1 MQYRSF
7 VLKFSHV
14 AVGPMRERK
23 EKKNDNGMDFAHYF
37 DGALNNIDII
47 YLFIYQ
53 WRFKDFFF
61 FFFEKKIKR

>member
-1 MQYRSF
+1 
-7 VLKFSHV
+7 
-14 AVGPMRERK
+14 MRERK

-53 WRFKDFFF
+53 RRFKDFFF
-61 FFFEKKIKR
+61 LKKRFKDKYKVLVKEWKEPGGILW